1 MLFSIIIPTFERRQ
15 VLPRSIDSSI
25 AFARAAGETEIVV
38 VDDASQ
44 DGTAAMIRERYTP
57 QLASGSIKLV
67 ERRINGGVTAAR
79 NDGARA
85 AHGDWLI
92 FLDSDDQLLPIA
104 SQAIPAFAAR
114 YNTSRILFF
123 RCEDE
128 TGSLVGPVAAGGPLD
143 LDALLTR
150 GTPGECLPVVSRT
163 AFMAHPYDEDLR
175 GFEYL
180 AYLRIVRAHGPAML
194 AETAVRRYATTGADR
209 LSTLAGRLRR
219 ADLMAR
225 GFARM
230 RAEFGGTLGFRRQ
243 AALVLRLVCYRLAAM
258 VGFGRRSVRQPVKQ

>member
-1 MLFSIIIPTFERRQ
+1 MLFSIIIPTFERRS
-15 VLPRSIDSSI
+15 VLSQSIDSSI
-25 AFARAAGETEIVV
+25 AFAHAAGETEVVV

-44 DGTAAMIRERYTP
+44 DGTAAMIRERYAP

-79 NDGARA
+79 NEGARV

-92 FLDSDDQLLPIA
+92 FLDSDDQLLPVA
-104 SQAIPAFAAR
+104 STAIPGFAVQNKAAAV
-114 YNTSRILFF
+114 LFF

-128 TGSLVGPVAAGGPLD
+128 TGNLIGPPAPAGPFD
-143 LDALLTR
+143 FDTMLTR

-163 AFMAHPYDEDLR
+163 AFLAHPFDEDLR

-180 AYLRIVRAHGPAML
+180 AYLRIVQRHGPAML
-194 AETAVRRYATTGADR
+194 SETAVRRYATTGADR

-230 RAEFGGTLGFRRQ
+230 RAEFGGMLSFRQQ
-243 AALVLRLVCYRLAAM
+243 AALVLRLVCYRLAAI
-258 VGFGRRSVRQPVKQ
+258 VGFGRQSLQQSVRK